1 MIVFKEGNG
10 MYKKVLFLMSIVF
23 VLSIVATSAADFIG
37 GLRNVK
43 GTGLVIRDQEEI
55 AAKDGLRI
63 HKGDRLKTGKDGAMG
78 VIFSDNTRV
87 SIGPDSEISID
98 DYVFY
103 PDKGA
108 LSFMIKMAK
117 GTASYFS
124 GSIARLARQS
134 VKFQTPTAIVGIRG
148 THFLVKVEGE
158 K

>member
-1 MIVFKEGNG
+1 

-103 PDKGA
+103 PDKGGPFFHDQNGQRNRF
-108 LSFMIKMAK
+108 LFFRIHCQT
-117 GTASYFS
+117 GT
-124 GSIARLARQS
+124 SIRE
-134 VKFQTPTAIVGIRG
+134 I
-148 THFLVKVEGE
+148 
-158 K
+158 